1 MFIGMSLIEFTKQFQ
16 SDADCIS
23 YLRDIKWKDG
33 VKCNKCNSTEF
44 WKGKCS
50 DNVRCKQCGYEESP
64 TAGTLFHKI
73 KFPLL
78 KAFHICYRVSVSKKG
93 MSSWG
98 LSRELD
104 LRQMTCWA
112 FKRKI
117 QEAMASSSLHPLEKR
132 VDVDEM
138 AIGGLDEGGQGRS
151 KADKKLV
158 TIAVEVREDGE
169 MGRAYGRVISNYS
182 SEELG
187 KIFDKHISKENAK
200 VRTDQWSGYSPLQS
214 KWNIE
219 MIKSEKGKK
228 FPEMHTLIM
237 NLKSWLRGIHHKCS
251 EKHIQAYLNEF
262 FYRFNRRGS
271 IKTIFHNLVVRML
284 NTAPIYH
291 TAFTT

>member
-1 MFIGMSLIEFTKQFQ
+1 MFTGMNLIQFTKQFQ
-16 SDADCIS
+16 SNADCLS
-23 YLRDIKWKDG
+23 YLVDIKCKDG
-33 VKCNKCNSTEF
+33 VKCKKCSSKGF

-50 DNVRCKQCGYEESP
+50 SNVRCKQCGYEESP

-93 MSSWG
+93 MSSWQ
-98 LSRELD
+98 LSRELG

-117 QEAMASSSLHPLEKR
+117 QAAMASRGLNPLEER

-138 AIGGLDEGGQGRS
+138 AIGGHDEGGQGRS

-158 TIAVEVREDGE
+158 SLAVEIREDGK
-169 MGRAYGRVISNYS
+169 MGRAYGRVINDYS
-182 SEELG
+182 SQELE
-187 KIFDKHISKENAK
+187 KIFDKHISEENAK
-200 VRTDQWSGYSPLQS
+200 IRTDQWSGYSPLQS

-228 FPEMHTLIM
+228 FPELHTLIM

-251 EKHIQAYLNEF
+251 EKHMQAYLDEF
-262 FYRFNRRGS
+262 FYRFNRRGFD
-271 IKTIFHNLVVRML
+271 KTIFHHLMIRMV
-284 NTAPIYH
+284 NSAPLYH
-291 TAFTT
+291 KAVTT